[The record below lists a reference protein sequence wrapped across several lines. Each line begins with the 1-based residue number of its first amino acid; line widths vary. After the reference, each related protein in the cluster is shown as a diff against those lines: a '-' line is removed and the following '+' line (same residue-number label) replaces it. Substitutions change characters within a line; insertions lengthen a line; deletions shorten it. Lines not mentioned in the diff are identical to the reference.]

1 MRTPCSRIVV
11 AAFAA
16 TALVGIARAQP
27 EGAPKPLDA
36 TPQNEQYVI
45 QPGAES
51 LFADML
57 GSGQTLPG
65 GCTLSDGKIEG
76 TSVLATY
83 TCDGGHVVL
92 QMLHPEIAQTGGV
105 RTQRFAVTVKSGA
118 PPAGLVDAVADR
130 IRAREAAFEWKRIG
144 AGGEHTMRGAQTTR
158 WVVVVAAAAAVTV
171 VFWALRRLTG
181 RGRGS
186 A

>member
-11 AAFAA
+11 AVFAA

-27 EGAPKPLDA
+27 EGAPKPPDA
-36 TPQNEQYVI
+36 TPQ
-45 QPGAES
+45 
-51 LFADML
+51 
-57 GSGQTLPG
+57 
-65 GCTLSDGKIEG
+65 IEG

-83 TCDGGHVVL
+83 TCGGGQVVL
-92 QMLHPEIAQTGGV
+92 ELLHPETVQTGGV
-105 RTQRFAVTVKSGA
+105 RTQRFAVTVKSGP
-118 PPAGLVDAVADR
+118 PPAGLVDAVAGR

-158 WVVVVAAAAAVTV
+158 WVVVVAAAAAVAV

-181 RGRGS
+181 RRRGS

>member
-1 MRTPCSRIVV
+1 MPCSRIVV
-11 AAFAA
+11 PILAAMVV
-16 TALVGIARAQP
+16 VGIARAQP
-27 EGAPKPLDA
+27 ERAPIPVDA
-36 TPQNEQYVI
+36 AGQNDQYVI
-45 QPGAES
+45 QPGAEP

-65 GCTLSDGKIEG
+65 GCTLSDGQIER
-76 TSVLATY
+76 TEVLATY
-83 TCDGGHVVL
+83 TCGGGQVVL
-92 QMLHPEIAQTGGV
+92 QLLHPEIAHTGGV

-158 WVVVVAAAAAVTV
+158 WVVVVAAAAAVAV
-171 VFWALRRLTG
+171 VFWALRRLTA
-181 RGRGS
+181 RRRGS

>member
-1 MRTPCSRIVV
+1 M
-11 AAFAA
+11 
-16 TALVGIARAQP
+16 
-27 EGAPKPLDA
+27 
-36 TPQNEQYVI
+36 I

-65 GCTLSDGKIEG
+65 GCTLGDGKIEH

-83 TCDGGHVVL
+83 TCDGGQVVL
-92 QMLHPEIAQTGGV
+92 ELLHPETAQTGGV
-105 RTQRFAVTVKSGA
+105 RTQRFTVTVKSGA
-118 PPAGLVDAVADR
+118 PPAGLVDAIAGR
-130 IRAREAAFEWKRIG
+130 IRPREAAFEWKTTA
-144 AGGEHTMRGAQTTR
+144 AGGEQTRRGAQTTR

>member
-1 MRTPCSRIVV
+1 RTPCSRIVV
-11 AAFAA
+11 AVFAA
-16 TALVGIARAQP
+16 TAVVGIARAQP
-27 EGAPKPLDA
+27 EGAPKPPDA

-65 GCTLSDGKIEG
+65 GCTLSDGKIER

-83 TCDGGHVVL
+83 TCGGGQLVL
-92 QMLHPEIAQTGGV
+92 ELLHPETAQTGGV
-105 RTQRFAVTVKSGA
+105 RTQRFAVTVKTGA
-118 PPAGLVDAVADR
+118 PPAGLLAAVADR
-130 IRAREAAFEWKRIG
+130 IRAREAAFEWKRTA
-144 AGGEHTMRGAQTTR
+144 AGGEHTMRGAQTSR
-158 WVVVVAAAAAVTV
+158 WVVVVVAAAAAVAV
-171 VFWALRRLTG
+171 VFWALRRLAG
-181 RGRGS
+181 RRRGS

>member
-1 MRTPCSRIVV
+1 MPCSRIVIAV
-11 AAFAA
+11 FAA
-16 TALVGIARAQP
+16 TAVGGIARAKP
-27 EGAPKPLDA
+27 EGAPKPPDA

-65 GCTLSDGKIEG
+65 GCTLGDGKIER

-83 TCDGGHVVL
+83 TCGGGQLVL
-92 QMLHPEIAQTGGV
+92 ELLHPETAQTGGV
-105 RTQRFAVTVKSGA
+105 RTQRFAVTVKSGP

-130 IRAREAAFEWKRIG
+130 IRAREAAFEWKRID
-144 AGGEHTMRGAQTTR
+144 AGVEHTMRGAQTTR
-158 WVVVVAAAAAVTV
+158 WVVVVAAAAAVAV

-181 RGRGS
+181 RRRGS